1 MNPDAGSSAAAVM
14 QPYFLPYIGYWQL
27 IYSVDCFVIHDDI
40 KYTKRGWINRNRYL
54 LNGQPQ
60 LFSIPLRKDSD
71 YSLVRDRY
79 LSEGASAELFKIK
92 RKLESAYR
100 GAPAFEQG
108 CALLEQVLT
117 CNEKNLFDFLM
128 HSIQSVSDFLGL
140 QTRVVVSSSLGVS
153 RELEGQNR
161 VIAICKAVGCS
172 EYLNPIGGLELYEP
186 DAFRSSGIQL
196 FFQRVQP
203 IEYRQFDNL
212 FVPNLSILDAIMF
225 LGVEGVRKLLPQ
237 MIKLAG

>member
-1 MNPDAGSSAAAVM
+1 MSPGAGLSMAAIM

-27 IYSVDCFVIHDDI
+27 MYNVDCFVIHDDI
-40 KYTKRGWINRNRYL
+40 KYTKKGWINRNRYL

-71 YSLVRDRY
+71 NLLVCDRY
-79 LSEGASAELFKIK
+79 LSEVALAELPKIK

-117 CNEKNLFDFLM
+117 CREQNLFDFLM
-128 HSIQSVSDFLGL
+128 HSIQSVRDFLGL
-140 QTRVVVSSSLGVS
+140 QTRLVVSSSLGVS
-153 RELEGQNR
+153 RELKGQSR

-186 DAFRSSGIQL
+186 DAFRSSGIEL
-196 FFQRVQP
+196 FFQRVQL

-212 FVPNLSILDAIMF
+212 FIPNLSILDAIMF
-225 LGVEGVRKLLPQ
+225 LGVEGVRKLFPK
-237 MIKLAG
+237 MIKLPG